1 MSKVSVVTGS
11 TACIPKGFVAEYGI
25 SVIPFYL
32 IIGDDSYRDGIDIT
46 TEAFYKAL
54 EANHSNVS
62 TSTASI
68 GSYMEMFEDLLKKSE
83 DVLCVT
89 LAAEMSGEYNTAA
102 SAAEKLGT
110 GRVKILDSRTAA
122 TGQGQV
128 AMEAAKAAK
137 RGDDISAVLSLAEEV
152 AGKVKVYAMIE
163 SFEYLKR
170 SGRVSA
176 ASAFA
181 ADTLNI
187 KPIFQ
192 FTEGEAKPVAKPR
205 SKKRALERVV
215 KIAAETY
222 KKRGPLDLAV
232 FHVMAEDEALFLEE
246 RIRLVAECKSSFIAH
261 FTPVMGKHT
270 GPGLVGASFF

>member
-1 MSKVSVVTGS
+1 MSEVSVVTGS
-11 TACIPKGFVAEYGI
+11 TACIPKEFAEEYRIGI
-25 SVIPFYL
+25 IPFCL

-54 EANHSNVS
+54 EANHSSVS

-68 GSYMEMFEDLLKKSE
+68 GYYIDMFEDLLDQSE
-83 DVLCVT
+83 HVLYVT
-89 LAAEMSGEYNTAA
+89 LAAEMSGDYNTAA
-102 SAAEKLGT
+102 GAAEKLGT
-110 GRVKILDSRTAA
+110 DRIKIFDSRTAA

-137 RGDDISAVLSLAEEV
+137 RGGNINAVLSIAEEV

-181 ADTLNI
+181 ANTLNI
-187 KPIFQ
+187 KPVFQ
-192 FTEGEAKPVAKPR
+192 FTRGEAKPVAKPR
-205 SKKRALERVV
+205 SKKRALERVI
-215 KIAAETY
+215 KLAAETC
-222 KKRGPLDLAV
+222 KKSGPLELAV

-246 RIRLVAECKSSFIAH
+246 RIRIAADCKSSFIAH